1 MSLDQAKIVSNTKK
15 YFETATNNGF
25 MNDELI
31 QFLGEDF
38 IKAPASSMAD
48 YHNAFEGGLID
59 HLLKV
64 ASYAVKINNTLP
76 EDEKVDQTSLLKVC
90 LLHGIGKAKLYKPC
104 TSEWHIKK
112 GKMYEFNEDLVSMR
126 IGERSVYYILSHGI
140 KITEEEFSAILFFD
154 KVDDKMSD
162 YHNSM
167 LGDLLKMGN
176 ILAIKHAKIK
186 NN

>member
-1 MSLDQAKIVSNTKK
+1 
-15 YFETATNNGF
+15 
-25 MNDELI
+25 
-31 QFLGEDF
+31 
-38 IKAPASSMAD
+38 
-48 YHNAFEGGLID
+48 
-59 HLLKV
+59 
-64 ASYAVKINNTLP
+64 
-76 EDEKVDQTSLLKVC
+76 
-90 LLHGIGKAKLYKPC
+90 
-104 TSEWHIKK
+104 
-112 GKMYEFNEDLVSMR
+112 MR
-126 IGERSVYYILSHGI
+126 IGERSVYYILSYGI